1 MLLFFYGQDGY
12 RSFQTL
18 QALKAK
24 YIDASLGDTNLTTI
38 DISTIKPD
46 DLASQLF
53 ALPFIAKTRLVI
65 LPNLLSKG
73 PKALQEKFE
82 TLYSKIPESTVAV
95 VYESGIPDRRTVL
108 FKQLIKVAKV
118 QEFEALIG
126 AKLNQWIDGI
136 LAPHQVTIMPQAR
149 DQLVAATDG
158 DTWRIATE
166 LTKLATH
173 LLDRPIAERTI
184 TPDLI
189 TAMVEGAPTV
199 NIFSLTDVLAA
210 GNVAGV
216 MRQLRQLVVQGENE
230 QYLIAM
236 VGSTL
241 RSLALIRDGLDQGAT
256 TPAVLATITGLKPF
270 VIQKQ
275 LPAARA
281 VSMAQLTDLSVQLT
295 MLDAGLKN
303 GTMQSEVGLELYLLH
318 AATAFASH

>member
-82 TLYSKIPESTVAV
+82 TLYAKIPESTVAV

-108 FKQLIKVAKV
+108 FKQLVKAAKV

-126 AKLNQWIDGI
+126 AKLNQWIDSM
-136 LAPHQVTIMPQAR
+136 LTPHQVTIIPQAR
-149 DQLVAATDG
+149 EQLVAATDG

-173 LLDRPIAERTI
+173 LLDRPVADRRI
-184 TPDLI
+184 TPELV
-189 TAMVEGAPTV
+189 TAMVEGIPTV
-199 NIFSLTDVLAA
+199 SVFSLTDALAG
-210 GNVAGV
+210 GNVASV
-216 MRQLRQLVVQGENE
+216 MRQLRQMVVQGENE

-241 RSLALIRDGLDQGAT
+241 RALALIRDGLDQGAT
-256 TPAVLATITGLKPF
+256 TPAALATITGLKPF

-275 LPAARA
+275 LSAARA
-281 VSMAQLTDLSVQLT
+281 VTMAQLTDLSVQLT

-303 GTMQSEVGLELYLLH
+303 GTMQSDVGLELFLLH
-318 AATAFASH
+318 ATAEFAPH